1 MILSDFEYERPET
14 LRDAVDRLAALG
26 PNSNLLAGGT
36 DILPNMRLKIQNP
49 DVLVSL
55 GAISPLPPETLA
67 DGSLRVDALTR
78 LRDMEASEP
87 FLSAYPMLAQSA
99 HVVGSNQTRQAGTL
113 GGNLCQEI
121 RCLYLNQEHDFQFVA
136 PCYKRGG
143 DCCYPYPKNEP
154 GTCASVF
161 MSDIAP
167 ALIALQADLELMA
180 VDSTR
185 RVSVEEFYTGDG
197 MVPNVL
203 GASELISAVVVPS
216 ALPRAGWGYHK
227 STIRGGL
234 EFAMVVVAVW
244 LTLKEDGE
252 TCDDVRI
259 SVGAVSEGPTR
270 AVTSEDILRG
280 NKVGED
286 LIAQAASVAV
296 QDTRFLPHHNFSVE
310 YLKQNAQ
317 VYLCRVLTEALA
329 RAKSPERTGGAS
341 S

>member
-1 MILSDFEYERPET
+1 MILSDFEYERADT
-14 LRDAVDRLAALG
+14 LKGAVERLAALG
-26 PNSNLLAGGT
+26 PTSRILAGGT
-36 DILPNMRLKIQNP
+36 DLLPNMRLKIQNP

-55 GAISPLPPETLA
+55 GAVAPKAPAIEP
-67 DGSLRVDALTR
+67 DGSLRLDALTR
-78 LRDMEASEP
+78 LCDLETSD
-87 FLSAYPMLAQSA
+87 LVGSSYPMLAQSA

-143 DCCYPYPKNEP
+143 DCCYPYPKNEK

-167 ALIALQADLELMA
+167 ALIAMRAEIEILGADG
-180 VDSTR
+180 TR
-185 RVSVEEFYTGDG
+185 RVAVEDFYTGDG

-203 GASELISAVVVPS
+203 EGGELMSSVILPPPS
-216 ALPRAGWGYHK
+216 PVSGWGYHK

-234 EFAMVVVAVW
+234 EFAMVVVAVS
-244 LTLKEDGE
+244 LHLKADGE

-259 SVGAVSEGPTR
+259 AIGAVSEGPVR
-270 AVTSEDILRG
+270 AQAGEDILRG
-280 NKVGED
+280 KKADEA
-286 LIAQAASVAV
+286 LIEMAASAAV
-296 QDTRFLPHHNFSVE
+296 QGAKFLPHHNFSVE

-317 VYLCRVLTEALA
+317 IYLRRVLAQA
-329 RAKSPERTGGAS
+329 FGRAKGQTE
-341 S
+341 

>member
-14 LRDAVDRLAALG
+14 LQVAVDRLAALG
-26 PNSNLLAGGT
+26 PNSKVMAGGT

-55 GAISPLPPETLA
+55 GAVAPGQPTIEP
-67 DGSLRVDALTR
+67 DGSLRMDALTR
-78 LRDMEASEP
+78 LCDIEASD
-87 FLSAYPMLAQSA
+87 LVVSSYSMLAQSA
-99 HVVGSNQTRQAGTL
+99 HVVGSNQIRQAGTL

-143 DCCYPYPKNEP
+143 DCCYPYPKNEK

-167 ALIALQADLELMA
+167 ALIALQADIEILNA
-180 VDSTR
+180 QGTR
-185 RVSVEEFYTGDG
+185 RVSVGDFYTGDG

-203 GASELISAVVVPS
+203 GDAELISAVVLPP
-216 ALPRAGWGYHK
+216 ALPWSGWGYHK

-244 LTLKEDGE
+244 LTLKEGTE
-252 TCDDVRI
+252 ICDDIRI
-259 SVGAVSEGPTR
+259 SFGAVSEGPTR
-270 AVTSEDILRG
+270 ALAGEQILRG
-280 NKVGED
+280 EKVDEAS
-286 LIAQAASVAV
+286 IERAASVAIL
-296 QDTRFLPHHNFSVE
+296 DTKFLPHHNFSVE

-317 VYLCRVLTEALA
+317 IYLRRILTEALG
-329 RAKSPERTGGAS
+329 RAKGQTD
-341 S
+341 